1 MSWDFSG
8 EQPEIIVYETLANVP
23 HKFRANLIERE
34 TDKKTGKASIKFWNI
49 YFDAATYEGAIKR
62 ADLWWLEQ
70 RAKHDAAEEA
80 KAKRSAMAAAIRE
93 QKSAEKGVDH
103 VISQ

>member
-8 EQPEIIVYETLANVP
+8 EQPEIIVYETQADVP
-23 HKFRANLIERE
+23 QKFRANLIERGR
-34 TDKKTGKASIKFWNI
+34 TGNPQKTTIKFWNI

-62 ADLWWLEQ
+62 ADLWWLDH

-80 KAKRSAMAAAIRE
+80 KAKRSAEAAIARE
-93 QKSAEKGVDH
+93 QKAAAKV
-103 VISQ
+103 VQNA

>member
-8 EQPEIIVYETLANVP
+8 EQPEIIVYETQADVP

-34 TDKKTGKASIKFWNI
+34 TDKKTGKTTIKFWNI

-62 ADLWWLEQ
+62 ADLWWLEH

-80 KAKRSAMAAAIRE
+80 KAKRSAEAAIARE
-93 QKSAEKGVDH
+93 QKAAGKER
-103 VISQ
+103 QNA

>member
-8 EQPEIIVYETLANVP
+8 EQPEIIVYETKAKVP
-23 HKFRANLIERE
+23 QKFRANLIERFE
-34 TDKKTGKASIKFWNI
+34 GDDGKRTLKFWNI
-49 YFDAATYEGAIKR
+49 YFDASTYEGAIKR

-80 KAKRSAMAAAIRE
+80 KAKRSAEAAIARE
-93 QKSAEKGVDH
+93 QKASAKQVA
-103 VISQ
+103 Q

>member
-8 EQPEIIVYETLANVP
+8 PQPEIIVYETQADVP
-23 HKFRANLIERE
+23 HKFRANLIERSA
-34 TDKKTGKASIKFWNI
+34 DANGKKVITFWNI
-49 YFDAATYEGAIKR
+49 YCDAATYEGAIKR

-80 KAKRSAMAAAIRE
+80 KAKRSAEAAIARE
-93 QKSAEKGVDH
+93 KRKETV
-103 VISQ
+103 

>member
-8 EQPEIIVYETLANVP
+8 EQPEIIVYETQANVP
-23 HKFRANLIERE
+23 HRFRANLIERD
-34 TDKKTGKASIKFWNI
+34 TDKKTGKTSIKFWNI

-62 ADLWWLEQ
+62 ADTWWLEH

-80 KAKRSAMAAAIRE
+80 KERRAKEAAIARE
-93 QKSAEKGVDH
+93 QKAAIKAST
-103 VISQ
+103 

>member
-8 EQPEIIVYETLANVP
+8 EQPEIIVYETQADVP
-23 HKFRANLIERE
+23 HRFRANLIERS
-34 TDKKTGKASIKFWNI
+34 TDAKGRKVVTFWNI

-80 KAKRSAMAAAIRE
+80 KARRSAEAAIARE
-93 QKSAEKGVDH
+93 QKAAGKAAK
-103 VISQ
+103 Q